1 MKERFSMV
9 IDYFMLKVA
18 LGNRHPNSNLTWNF
32 YLEISC
38 KCFNDVTLKI
48 IPSNH
53 IYYQL
58 IKKTKNGL
66 VIGHM
71 GNIFQYQENTL
82 EGMKNLVAIKADGM
96 HMKVQLTKDSQL
108 ILFGDDNLYVS
119 ESAILLCFSLMW
131 FYLLDCC

>member
-1 MKERFSMV
+1 M
-9 IDYFMLKVA
+9 
-18 LGNRHPNSNLTWNF
+18 
-32 YLEISC
+32 
-38 KCFNDVTLKI
+38 
-48 IPSNH
+48 
-53 IYYQL
+53 YYQL

-119 ESAILLCFSLMW
+119 ESAILLCFRLM
-131 FYLLDCC
+131 